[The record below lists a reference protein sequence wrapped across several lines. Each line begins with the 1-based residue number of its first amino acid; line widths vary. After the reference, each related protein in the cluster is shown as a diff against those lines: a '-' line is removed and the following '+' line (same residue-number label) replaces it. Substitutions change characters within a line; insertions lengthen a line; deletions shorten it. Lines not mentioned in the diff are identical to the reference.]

1 MKFFKSFLLLVLLI
15 SLAPFAQAAKYE
27 YSMAT
32 TGSGTGDGAAEVEG
46 WSFHSIGV
54 SSGYANF
61 NAGGDYIQTKA
72 LFPSDITNVTIRAK
86 PSSSTVSKILE
97 LVPMADGIA
106 DSSAKQLLQVVVAE
120 TDQSFD
126 LEPGYN
132 GVRISLGSGSSGSWY
147 VCSVTIYTKDP
158 PQLSSP
164 TSFAPTSIDQSSFIV
179 SWDPV
184 DNATNYVFQYWASGA
199 IATNEMNVGTVASA
213 TPTGLTINTTYGCRV
228 KAQGADALDSDWT
241 ADLSVKTLTGYAL
254 PVWSVGEVPA
264 FTEGTE
270 GSFTVSATLSDI
282 PADVSFE
289 GLVPAASGTAPS
301 FVAGTFAWTPSTGS
315 AGDYVARF
323 TVTDDARVHTNDV
336 ALSVKSPVH
345 VETLFEETFSECAN
359 KWSSTAY
366 LNETDKGEA
375 LLDPAPDQDGWTG
388 LYIAKGPSAIRLG
401 TADKFGYA
409 ITPEITLEN
418 FLSTGTIQLSFA
430 AATVSNATKK
440 GQIQVDVLDAAGEI
454 ASSYSTESL
463 PFTESTG
470 EALISGES
478 YRIGPLD
485 MEVPSPF
492 RIRFA
497 ASGGY
502 GRVCLDSVLV
512 EQTLRADLT
521 TLDAPTG
528 LAAEANGFH
537 ALSVSWDAV
546 ANASGYVLE
555 VSEDGFVATN
565 VTVSGTSV
573 VVTDLADD
581 TEYSLRVRSEGDDV
595 QFQGSEWSS
604 SISVETPHDPDRPD
618 FYLDPCVVPAFYA
631 QVGGSFG
638 VVATNV
644 DGSPVAVRFVSL
656 RPTPLTPYGFSD
668 AAVFS
673 WVPSVED
680 QGDYVATFSAQT
692 AGGVYLF
699 RVPITAEDRPA
710 LLTPFVE
717 EKSHDC
723 NTIELDWDNQTEA
736 DLLRLAKWGLCV
748 WTGSPAK
755 TDTHYRE
762 VFADSRVPGGWVME
776 NGSVEAANNVQ
787 VTLEK
792 DKTGFAMTPTFP
804 AAVTNLEFYTKCSTK
819 AGKIDVLTLSG
830 FSTVSNDWVSLAVY
844 TNETASA
851 TKRQVRLSEV
861 DGFVR
866 FRWDHDPN
874 PYKSYI
880 GTVEADYAGCGAK
893 FLLGTKDSFQD
904 LDRDTLSYTLRY
916 LKPSTEYYVQL
927 RAVGDGTDEFRDSA
941 VLRCLTGAAPKGL
954 IIFMR

>member
-1 MKFFKSFLLLVLLI
+1 MVDGSVDEMAGQVI
-15 SLAPFAQAAKYE
+15 PFVDKLTA
-27 YSMAT
+27 
-32 TGSGTGDGAAEVEG
+32 
-46 WSFHSIGV
+46 
-54 SSGYANF
+54 
-61 NAGGDYIQTKA
+61 
-72 LFPSDITNVTIRAK
+72 
-86 PSSSTVSKILE
+86 
-97 LVPMADGIA
+97 
-106 DSSAKQLLQVVVAE
+106 
-120 TDQSFD
+120 QSFD
-126 LEPGYN
+126 FVSKCN
-132 GVRISLGSGSSGSWY
+132 GIQIKVTSGGNNSGNWAISQI
-147 VCSVTIYTKDP
+147 TIYTKDA
-158 PQLSSP
+158 PQLASP
-164 TSFAPTSIDQSSFIV
+164 TSFAPTSIAQSSFTA
-179 SWDPV
+179 SWTPV
-184 DNATNYVFQYWASGA
+184 DHATNYVFQYWAVGVA
-199 IATNEMNVGTVASA
+199 ATNEMNVGTEVSA
-213 TPTGLTINTTYGCRV
+213 TPTDLTINTTYGCRV
-228 KAQGADALDSDWT
+228 KAQGEDVLDSDWT
-241 ADLSVKTLTGYAL
+241 ADLFVKTLPGYPL
-254 PVWSVGEVPA
+254 PVWSVGEIPS
-264 FTEGTE
+264 FTEGAE
-270 GSFTVSATLSDI
+270 GSFTVSATLADI
-282 PADVSFE
+282 PATVAFE
-289 GLVPAASGTAPS
+289 GLVPAAVGVAPS
-301 FVAGTFAWTPSTGS
+301 FTDGSFVWTPSSGS
-315 AGDYVARF
+315 AGEYVARF
-323 TVTDDARVHTNDV
+323 TVTDESRIHTNDV

-359 KWSSTAY
+359 TWSNSSY
-366 LNETDKGEA
+366 LSKDSEGS
-375 LLDPAPDQDGWTG
+375 LDSASDNAGWVG
-388 LYIAKGPSAIRLG
+388 QYFARGPSGIKLG
-401 TADKFGYA
+401 AKSKFGYA
-409 ITPEITLEN
+409 TTPEITLAN
-418 FLSTGTIQLSFA
+418 FLSTGYIQLSFA
-430 AATVSNATKK
+430 AATVTNFTTSDGIKY
-440 GQIQVDVLDAAGEI
+440 GQIQVDVLDD
-454 ASSYSTESL
+454 SSEVVYTYRSENL
-463 PFTESTG
+463 PLTKDNDTQ
-470 EALISGES
+470 ISDDQ
-478 YRIGPLD
+478 YQFGPLTI
-485 MEVPSPF
+485 EVPSPF
-492 RIRFA
+492 RIKFSA
-497 ASGGY
+497 CGAD

-512 EQTLRADLT
+512 EQTVRAGLT
-521 TLDAPTG
+521 TLEVPTG
-528 LAAEANGFH
+528 LAAEAEGYH

-555 VSEDGFVATN
+555 VSESGAVVTN
-565 VTVSGTSV
+565 VAVSGTSV
-573 VVTDLADD
+573 VVTGLSDD
-581 TEYSLRVRSEGDDV
+581 AEYSLRVRSEGDDV

-604 SISVETPHDPDRPD
+604 SILVETPHDPDRPD
-618 FYLDPCVVPAFYA
+618 FYLDPSVVPAFYA
-631 QVGGSFG
+631 QVGASFG

-644 DGSPVAVRFVSL
+644 DGSPVAVQFVSL